1 MRRDQVV
8 AYFDRLYDPGDL
20 FEIVAIKDGKARRA
34 KFAYQDDNAEV
45 LEALAGFEDLGWNL
59 YASVLPLQ
67 KQKAKVYDRVWLDR
81 DDVTVKD
88 LDTDWPDANLYVK
101 TSQAKE
107 GYRWQRIWR
116 LDTELPEDE
125 ARSLIKRIAKAGHGD
140 EAVHD
145 PRRVLRIPGLT
156 NHKRGTPT
164 ELIQASI
171 SADYRVSPE
180 RFPVVERL
188 TPETVTVEALMQA
201 KINDPKHVLGEWL
214 RGADEGERARK
225 AYVTARF
232 LKSCAVDYEDA
243 LAIVNTGAKRS
254 TPPLSDQEVI
264 HAVESAYGK

>member
-1 MRRDQVV
+1 MQRDQVV

-45 LEALAGFEDLGWNL
+45 LEALAGFDNLGWNL
-59 YASVLPLQ
+59 YASVLPMQ
-67 KQKAKVYDRVWLDR
+67 KQKAKTYDRVWLDR
-81 DDVTVKD
+81 DDVTRKD
-88 LDTDWPDANLYVK
+88 LDDEWPEASLYVK
-101 TSQAKE
+101 TSDAKE

-125 ARSLIKRIAKAGHGD
+125 ARDLIKRIAKAGHGD

-156 NHKRGTPT
+156 NHKRNTPT
-164 ELIQASI
+164 ELLNGRELT
-171 SADYRVSPE
+171 YRVSPDD
-180 RFPVVERL
+180 FPVAPRL
-188 TPETVTVEALMQA
+188 TAETVTAEALMQA

-214 RGADEGERARK
+214 NGAEEGERARK

-232 LKSCAVDYEDA
+232 LKSCAVEYEDA

-264 HAVESAYGK
+264 HAVESAYGR